1 MEPKA
6 GKFGLVA
13 RFRWTGPDKEVGT
26 EVRRSLALGALVALL
41 VAGIAPAATN
51 AAPRSIFAL
60 AGEARALDIALFDQ
74 GVTLGLA
81 LARGDSTPSV
91 KGVAA
96 GACTLLGNEADPTAL
111 PCDEANT
118 ELTELGGILGD
129 DSPTCTSVIP
139 PPLSTLVSLDTACG
153 LSKSGID
160 TAGMPWTKNKG
171 TVAELAVKLSITA
184 LLPVGDDVADETVD
198 QVVDTVTD
206 TLAPVLDALPQE
218 VGNAVENVINTVENI
233 SETKILAIELGTSQS
248 DITPNGDEIT
258 VSSMAAGARIGIL
271 GIPGVTD
278 AGSVLSGSADP
289 LENGL
294 IIIEVGAARASATVN
309 DALGTA
315 TSTASPALLS
325 IKVRDITS
333 LEPKYVEI
341 AIAPGQT
348 ITLLA
353 GTPLESTITAADS
366 TTSNSADGATAAAD
380 AVRLHLLKGVNGG
393 LKVGLGRAVAAANAA
408 PRAPIA
414 PPAPG
419 VNPVPPAKRPPVA
432 LPVTGGTDYT
442 GLAIMLALGSVG
454 ALVLRRR
461 FSASSN

>member
-1 MEPKA
+1 M
-6 GKFGLVA
+6 
-13 RFRWTGPDKEVGT
+13 
-26 EVRRSLALGALVALL
+26 RRSLALGALVALL
-41 VAGIAPAATN
+41 VAGIAPSATN

-81 LARGDSTPSV
+81 LSRGDSTPSA
-91 KGVAA
+91 KGIAA
-96 GACTLLGNEADPTAL
+96 GACTLLGNTADDTAL

-118 ELTELGGILGD
+118 ELTELGGVLGD

-139 PPLSTLVSLDTACG
+139 APLSTLVSLDTACG
-153 LSKSGID
+153 LSKSGI
-160 TAGMPWTKNKG
+160 TADGMPFTNNKG
-171 TVAELAVKLSITA
+171 TVAELAVKLPITT
-184 LLPVGDDVADETVD
+184 LLPVGDVADETVD

-218 VGNAVENVINTVENI
+218 VGNAVENVINTVENV

-248 DITPNGDEIT
+248 DIVPDGDEIT
-258 VSSMAAGARIGIL
+258 VSSLAAGARIGIL
-271 GIPGVTD
+271 GIPGVTG
-278 AGSVLSGSADP
+278 AGQVLNGTANP

-333 LEPKYVEI
+333 LEPKYVEV

-348 ITLLA
+348 VTLLA
-353 GTPLESTITAADS
+353 GTPLESTIIAADS
-366 TTSNSADGATAAAD
+366 STSNSADGATAAAD
-380 AVRLHLLKGVNGG
+380 AVSLHLLKGVNGG
-393 LKVGLGRAVAAANAA
+393 LKLGLGRAVAAANAA
-408 PRAPIA
+408 PRAAVA

-454 ALVLRRR
+454 AFVLRRR

>member
-1 MEPKA
+1 MK
-6 GKFGLVA
+6 
-13 RFRWTGPDKEVGT
+13 RT
-26 EVRRSLALGALVALL
+26 LALSALVALL
-41 VAGIAPAATN
+41 VAGIAPASTN

-81 LARGDSTPSV
+81 LARGDSTPFA

-96 GACTLLGNEADPTAL
+96 GACTLLGNVANDTAL

-118 ELTELGGILGD
+118 ELTEIGGVLGD
-129 DSPTCTSVIP
+129 DNPTCTSVIP
-139 PPLSTLVSLDTACG
+139 PPLNTLVSLDTACG
-153 LSKSGID
+153 ISKSGLD
-160 TAGMPWTKNKG
+160 ALGMPFTNNKG
-171 TVAELAVKLSITA
+171 TVADLAVKLPIST
-184 LLPVGDDVADETVD
+184 LLPVGDVADETVD
-198 QVVDTVTD
+198 QVVDTVTGA
-206 TLAPVLDALPQE
+206 LAPVLDALPNE
-218 VGNAVENVINTVENI
+218 VENAVENVLTTVENVV
-233 SETKILAIELGTSQS
+233 ETKVLAIELGTSQS
-248 DITPNGDEIT
+248 DIVPNGDEIT
-258 VSSMAAGARIGIL
+258 VSSLAAGARIGIL
-271 GIPGVTD
+271 PIPGV
-278 AGSVLSGSADP
+278 GQVLNGATMNP

-294 IIIEVGAARASATVN
+294 VIIEVGSARASATVN

-333 LEPKYVEI
+333 LDPKYVEI

-348 ITLLA
+348 ITLLE
-353 GTPLESTITAADS
+353 GTPLESTIVAADS

-380 AVRLHLLKGVNGG
+380 AVSLHLLKGINGG
-393 LKVGLGRAVAAANAA
+393 LKLGLGRAVAAANAA
-408 PRAPIA
+408 PRAAVA

-461 FSASSN
+461 FSMGNN